1 MFQPVCLF
9 IGLRYLRGH
18 SHDRFGR
25 FVAWLSAIGITLG
38 VMALITV
45 LSVMN
50 GFEQQL
56 QKSTLNL
63 MPQAVVTAST
73 GSLDPSA
80 SPLTTKQ
87 LSGVTYLQPFSS
99 GEVVLQSA
107 VNVSVALMLGE
118 TAQQREPLFET
129 MTEGSP
135 DDLQPGSYK
144 VVLGKLLAESLKVQ
158 VGDKIRI
165 MVPSVSQFTPVG
177 RIPAQRVF
185 TVSGL
190 YQADSD
196 EDGYQILVN
205 QQDASRLLHYKLG
218 EVSGWRLWLKDPL
231 NVDTISQQS
240 LPAGLV
246 WKDWRERKGE
256 LFQAVKME
264 KHMMGLLLGLIVGV
278 AAFNIITSLGL
289 VVMEKQAEV
298 AILLT
303 MGLRRSQ
310 ILCMFMIQ
318 GASTGVLGS
327 ICGAVAGCVLASQL
341 NNLLPV
347 LGLMLDGGSLPVTIL
362 PMQILMI
369 TLSAMLLSIAATIY
383 PSYRAATVQPSEAL
397 RYE

>member
-1 MFQPVCLF
+1 MFQPVSLF

-38 VMALITV
+38 VMALIAV
-45 LSVMN
+45 LSVMD

-56 QKSTLNL
+56 QKNTLDL
-63 MPQAVVTAST
+63 MPQAMVTSRT
-73 GSLDPSA
+73 GSLDPHA
-80 SPLTTKQ
+80 VPLTIQQ
-87 LSGVTYLQPFSS
+87 LRGVTYLQPISA

-107 VNVSVALMLGE
+107 TNVSVALMLGE
-118 TAQQREPLFET
+118 TAQQREPLFDS
-129 MTEGSP
+129 MIAGSRH
-135 DDLQPGSYK
+135 DLHPGGYK
-144 VVLGKLLAESLKVQ
+144 VILGRVLAERLKVQ

-196 EDGYQILVN
+196 EDGYQILVD
-205 QQDASRLLHYKLG
+205 QQDASRLLHYQAG

-231 NVDTISQQS
+231 NVDKISQQP
-240 LPAGLV
+240 LPSGCV
-246 WKDWRERKGE
+246 WKDWRDRKGE

-289 VVMEKQAEV
+289 VVMEKQAEI
-298 AILLT
+298 AILQT
-303 MGLRRSQ
+303 IGLRRSQ
-310 ILCMFMIQ
+310 ILTLFMIQ
-318 GASTGVLGS
+318 GASSGIVGS
-327 ICGAVAGCVLASQL
+327 LVGAIAGGVLASQL
-341 NNLLPV
+341 NNLLPG
-347 LGLMLDGGSLPVTIL
+347 LGMMLDGASLPVRIM
-362 PMQILMI
+362 PMQILFI
-369 TLSAMLLSIAATIY
+369 TLGTMLLSIAATLY
-383 PSYRAATVQPSEAL
+383 PAYRAATVQPSEAL